1 MPLSVRPAQG
11 AALPLRSAAGG
22 GLTGPSRAWR
32 SIWSVFAR
40 ERNERNVDR
49 GLERGNGLDIP
60 LPAQEEHLA
69 QFCHDSVVGPHA
81 A

>member
-1 MPLSVRPAQG
+1 
-11 AALPLRSAAGG
+11 LPLRTSTGV
-22 GLTGPSRAWR
+22 GLPGQGRAWQ
-32 SIWSVFAR
+32 SIWPVFAR
-40 ERNERNVDR
+40 ERNERNVDQ

-60 LPAQEEHLA
+60 SSAQEEHLA